1 MLATLGVKEG
11 KTVNRQVL
19 RKLDLDPV
27 IPSEKDIQLATESSR
42 ILAKI
47 SEKKGSVF
55 EIVIGEKKGTTIKVP
70 AAVFRMLLTILTQMA
85 VGNAVTI
92 IPIHS
97 ELTTQ
102 EAADLLNVSRPYFV
116 QLLEAGKIP
125 YRKVGTRRKILFQD
139 LMKFKKDD
147 DTERSK
153 LLDQLVEESQKLKLG
168 Y

>member
-1 MLATLGVKEG
+1 MSTHVLKLG
-11 KTVNRQVL
+11 
-19 RKLDLDPV
+19 LDPV
-27 IPSEKDIQLATESSR
+27 IPSKKDIQLATEGSR
-42 ILAKI
+42 ILAKVP
-47 SEKKGSVF
+47 EKESSTF
-55 EIVIGEKKGTTIKVP
+55 EIVIGEKKGTTIKMP
-70 AAVFRMLLTILTQMA
+70 ASVLRMLLTILTQMA
-85 VGNAVTI
+85 RGNAVTI

-102 EAADLLNVSRPYFV
+102 EAADLLNVSRPYLV
-116 QLLEAGKIP
+116 QLLEAGKIS

-147 DTERSK
+147 DAERSK